1 MGFALG
7 QRSQASCKLRAY
19 SQHKV
24 LHLPAKAR
32 PAGSGEAEQNCS
44 PACRRVLV
52 APCPPRAPTCLHR
65 RWRRAWRRSCGP
77 WRRRGTHTPCPLS
90 APTCSH
96 RHRRHAWRWR
106 SCVNG
111 TRRRQGMRTCSVCGG
126 RGLKDEMKEGYLPL
140 KNSILL
146 KLWGLSRFLPNNRV
160 QVSFHRKLACSPG
173 NEPSPAVWV
182 IAQNLEEPEQNFL
195 RSFRRLSRF

>member
-1 MGFALG
+1 MPPHSKEVGFALG

-52 APCPPRAPTCLHR
+52 APCPPRAPTCSHR
-65 RWRRAWRRSCGP
+65 RRRRAWRRSCGP

-90 APTCSH
+90 AQASAARLAVAQLREWAEEVHGYAHLLAPRKAAS
-96 RHRRHAWRWR
+96 
-106 SCVNG
+106 SC
-111 TRRRQGMRTCSVCGG
+111 RQDRIPPPPRVMITVCVLQFAVCGG
-126 RGLKDEMKEGYLPL
+126 RG
-140 KNSILL
+140 
-146 KLWGLSRFLPNNRV
+146 
-160 QVSFHRKLACSPG
+160 
-173 NEPSPAVWV
+173 
-182 IAQNLEEPEQNFL
+182 
-195 RSFRRLSRF
+195 

>member
-1 MGFALG
+1 MKQFHGHKSPDLASAASRIMHSTTAQPVFFCCSVGALKSSPKSHSKEVGFALG

-52 APCPPRAPTCLHR
+52 APCPPRAPTCSHR
-65 RWRRAWRRSCGP
+65 RRRRAWRRSCGP

-90 APTCSH
+90 AQASAARLAVAQLREWDEEAPGYAHLLCV
-96 RHRRHAWRWR
+96 WRKR
-106 SCVNG
+106 I
-111 TRRRQGMRTCSVCGG
+111 
-126 RGLKDEMKEGYLPL
+126 EG
-140 KNSILL
+140 
-146 KLWGLSRFLPNNRV
+146 
-160 QVSFHRKLACSPG
+160 
-173 NEPSPAVWV
+173 
-182 IAQNLEEPEQNFL
+182 
-195 RSFRRLSRF
+195 

>member
-1 MGFALG
+1 MHSTTAQPVFFCCSVGALKSSPKSHSKEVGFALG

-52 APCPPRAPTCLHR
+52 APCPPRAPTCSHR
-65 RWRRAWRRSCGP
+65 RRRRAWRRSCGP

-106 SCVNG
+106 SCVQG
-111 TRRRQGMRTCSVCGG
+111 TRRRQGMRTCSRSARPQALAG
-126 RGLKDEMKEGYLPL
+126 KTE
-140 KNSILL
+140 
-146 KLWGLSRFLPNNRV
+146 SR
-160 QVSFHRKLACSPG
+160 
-173 NEPSPAVWV
+173 
-182 IAQNLEEPEQNFL
+182 L
-195 RSFRRLSRF
+195 RLG